1 MDARDLIKK
10 HEGWRDHKY
19 MCSAGHWTIGWGH
32 LIREHEIFT
41 GGISEEEGEELFED
55 DYQNALQL
63 AMSFPFW
70 NRLSEVRQA
79 VLVDMAFNLG
89 GRLLTFKKFLKAL
102 KERRYNDAAWE
113 MLDSKWAKQV
123 RRRAIE
129 LEYAMRFNEFK
140 P

>member
-1 MDARDLIKK
+1 MDARALIKK

-19 MCSAGHWTIGWGH
+19 LCSADHWTIGWGH
-32 LIREHEIFT
+32 LIREDEIFT

-55 DYQNALQL
+55 DYHNALQF

-102 KERRYNDAAWE
+102 REGKWSDAAWE
-113 MLDSKWAKQV
+113 MIDSKWAKQV
-123 RRRAIE
+123 GRRATE